1 MALWP
6 TPSELVNTGSGLSQ
20 SNKKPQIRKEKED
33 KVEKRSNSES
43 KENRETKLNGPGE
56 NVSEDETQS
65 SNHRRRANKH
75 KWVPLHLD
83 DLRPDS
89 QERPGSRNNSRCQAE
104 ANKST
109 HNNRRNDTRSWRR
122 EREKRDDQDEVSS
135 VRSEGG
141 TIRGSF
147 RGRGRG
153 RGWGRGR
160 GRGNLRL
167 NFEDTYG
174 YGEHGERTEQ
184 PLHTELTT
192 SMMYYYDDGTGI
204 QVYQVDEALLKEYIK
219 RQIEYYFS
227 VENLE
232 RDFFLRR
239 KMDEQ
244 GFLPISLIAGFH
256 RVRALTTNLNLIL
269 EALKDS
275 TEVEIVDEK
284 MRKRVEPEKWPIP
297 GPPPRT
303 VPQTDFSQLIDCP
316 EFVPG
321 QAFCSHTGNSFC
333 TRANNITASYLLHF
347 ASF

>member
-1 MALWP
+1 MAVWP
-6 TPSELVNTGSGLSQ
+6 TPGELVNTGFQSVLSQ
-20 SNKKPQIRKEKED
+20 GSKKPQIRKEKEE

-43 KENRETKLNGPGE
+43 KENRETKFSGPGE
-56 NVSEDETQS
+56 NVSEDEAHS
-65 SNHRRRANKH
+65 SSQRKRANKH

-89 QERPGSRNNSRCQAE
+89 QERPGSRNNSRYQAE
-104 ANKST
+104 ANKSA
-109 HNNRRNDTRSWRR
+109 HNNRRNGTLSWRR
-122 EREKRDDQDEVSS
+122 DREKRDDQDEVSS

-141 TIRGSF
+141 TIQGSF

-160 GRGNLRL
+160 GRGNPLL
-167 NFEDTYG
+167 NFEYTYG
-174 YGEHGERTEQ
+174 YGENSDRTDQ
-184 PLHTELTT
+184 PFQTEFNT

-204 QVYQVDEALLKEYIK
+204 QVYPVEETLLKEYIK

-227 VENLE
+227 IENLE

-256 RVRALTTNLNLIL
+256 RVRSLTTNLNLIL

-297 GPPPRT
+297 GPPPRI

-321 QAFCSHTGNSFC
+321 QAFCSPSV
-333 TRANNITASYLLHF
+333 RVVIY
-347 ASF
+347 

>member
-6 TPSELVNTGSGLSQ
+6 TPGELVNTGFQGGLSQ
-20 SNKKPQIRKEKED
+20 GNKKPQIRKEKEE

-56 NVSEDETQS
+56 NMSEDEAQS
-65 SNHRRRANKH
+65 SNHRKR
-75 KWVPLHLD
+75 
-83 DLRPDS
+83 
-89 QERPGSRNNSRCQAE
+89 G
-104 ANKST
+104 
-109 HNNRRNDTRSWRR
+109 WRR

-160 GRGNLRL
+160 GRGNPRL
-167 NFEDTYG
+167 NYEYTYG
-174 YGEHGERTEQ
+174 HGEHDERTDQ
-184 PLHTELTT
+184 PFQTELN
-192 SMMYYYDDGTGI
+192 SAMYYYDDGTGL
-204 QVYQVDEALLKEYIK
+204 QVYHVEEALLKEYIK

-227 VENLE
+227 IENLE

-297 GPPPRT
+297 GPPSRT
-303 VPQTDFSQLIDCP
+303 LPQTDFSQLVDCP

-321 QAFCSHTGNSFC
+321 QAFCSHTV
-333 TRANNITASYLLHF
+333 RVMIY
-347 ASF
+347 